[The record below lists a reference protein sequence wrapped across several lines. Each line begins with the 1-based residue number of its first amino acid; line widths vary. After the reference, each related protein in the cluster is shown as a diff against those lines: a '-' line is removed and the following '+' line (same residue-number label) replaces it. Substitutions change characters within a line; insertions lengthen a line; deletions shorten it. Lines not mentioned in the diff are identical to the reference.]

1 MFRFFFIFSS
11 SFFQEKKKV
20 YLLSTR
26 NKNLYHCVAST
37 LLEFTKHT
45 QMYICDTGLKSICT
59 QHAIP
64 LLHSKLFCHV
74 LHCFTVFIFVFY
86 CFNRINCNN
95 IFNWSNHV
103 VWTMNNTALLTL
115 AEQSW
120 WHLHKNNSSQRW
132 CVPFEKTT
140 TTTTKHLVLRQ
151 WILFFC
157 NFDM

>member
-1 MFRFFFIFSS
+1 MLINDCNVIRISIVFTYFDDGTTDRFRITYCHLYILSVHNVAVILKYNQVYFVPFFLYFFF
-11 SFFQEKKKV
+11 FFLSRKKKV

-95 IFNWSNHV
+95 IFN
-103 VWTMNNTALLTL
+103 
-115 AEQSW
+115 
-120 WHLHKNNSSQRW
+120 
-132 CVPFEKTT
+132 
-140 TTTTKHLVLRQ
+140 
-151 WILFFC
+151 
-157 NFDM
+157 